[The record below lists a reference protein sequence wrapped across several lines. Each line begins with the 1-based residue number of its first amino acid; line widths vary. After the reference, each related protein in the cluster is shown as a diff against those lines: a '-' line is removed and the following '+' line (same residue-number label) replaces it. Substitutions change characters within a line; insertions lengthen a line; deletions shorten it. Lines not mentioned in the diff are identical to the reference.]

1 MHVSRPSTSRLGSPF
16 DRRQLL
22 QAAAAGGAASMF
34 ARAPFALAQDG
45 GLSGE
50 ITVGYEGAN
59 STVIPYIEATAQ
71 KIQDENPDATI
82 TLQPSPGGNYATQ
95 VILQLNSGRAPDL
108 FLLLGVAMA
117 ELGAADLIAPLE
129 SYAADWD
136 GWEQY
141 PQALKD
147 SVTFNESVWAIPYLM
162 DTHFLYY
169 NKDILEKAGL
179 PRDWTPKTPDE
190 ILDAALAIKQSDDSV
205 IPYALYA
212 GANGGNGTVVRG
224 FIPLVYAYGGQLKD
238 ENGKFIIDSC
248 AIRAALDYYE
258 RAYQTDQTVP
268 QEVMTSPQ
276 PSSAMRQAMLDGELG
291 ILYEGS
297 WVYGGWEDENED
309 FTNDDIGF
317 VLFPGT
323 GDVQPFAV
331 GGTGNSWFINSQA
344 ESKDL
349 AWEFITQFNSV
360 ENQVALN
367 VEDPH
372 IPARQDAAAD
382 PAFQETPFLQAMVG
396 SADSLLLTA
405 PDRSF
410 LQLVGII
417 QNATGLVATGEA
429 TPDEAASRYAEE
441 LTRVLGEENVV
452 SQPCES

>member
-1 MHVSRPSTSRLGSPF
+1 MNPSHPLASRRVSPF
-16 DRRQLL
+16 DRRRLL
-22 QAAAAGGAASMF
+22 QGAVLGGAGLAL
-34 ARAPFALAQDG
+34 ARSPFALAQDG
-45 GLSGE
+45 GLSGS
-50 ITVGYEGAN
+50 ITVGYEGSN
-59 STVIPYIEATAQ
+59 TTVIPYIEATAKQ
-71 KIQDENPDATI
+71 VQDANPDAEI
-82 TLQPSPGGNYATQ
+82 ILQPSPGGNYATQ

-117 ELGAADLIAPLE
+117 ELAAADLIAPLE

-141 PQALKD
+141 SQAAKAGV
-147 SVTFNESVWAIPYLM
+147 SYEESIWAIPYLV

-169 NKDILEKAGL
+169 NKDILERAGL
-179 PRDWTPKTPDE
+179 PRDWAPQTPDE
-190 ILDAALAIKQSDDSV
+190 ILDAALKIKQSDDSV

-224 FIPLVYAYGGQLKD
+224 FIPLVYSYGGQIKD

-248 AIRAALDYYE
+248 AIRSALDYYY

-276 PSSAMRQAMLDGELG
+276 PSSAMRKAMVDGEIG

-297 WVYGGWEDENED
+297 WVHGGWEKEDEG
-309 FTNDDIGF
+309 FTSDNIGF

-323 GDVQPFAV
+323 GDVAPFAV
-331 GGTGNSWFINSQA
+331 GGTGNSWFINNRA
-344 ESKDL
+344 ENKDL

-360 ENQVALN
+360 ANQVALN

-382 PAFQETPFLQAMVG
+382 PAFQATPFLQAMVA
-396 SADSLLLTA
+396 SADALLMTA
-405 PDRSF
+405 PDRAF
-410 LQLVGII
+410 LQLIGVI
-417 QNATGLVATGEA
+417 QNATGLVATGES
-429 TPDEAASRYAEE
+429 TPDEAATRYSEE
-441 LTRVLGEENVV
+441 LTRVLGEDNVV
-452 SQPCES
+452 SQPCDS